1 MSIDPISNKSA
12 LVQVMAV
19 CHHETSH
26 YMNQCWP
33 SFVMSCDITELVNI
47 GSGNE
52 LTDGKDVSEDIN
64 S

>member
-1 MSIDPISNKSA
+1 
-12 LVQVMAV
+12 
-19 CHHETSH
+19 
-26 YMNQCWP
+26 
-33 SFVMSCDITELVNI
+33 MSCDITELVNI